1 MSGVPNN
8 FQTMVSTGLAISLG
22 ATLMIVL
29 GPNSATAYP
38 SGAVSYGG
46 NPVWSVGGT
55 VSNGSSVAAITAP
68 NGQDVVITDVVISGS
83 SSNNGNYVCGIDV
96 TLLNGAGDN
105 IGSFR
110 GGGNR
115 YSGSLDGQT
124 VSFES
129 GIRVSA
135 GDSVTVTGANTG
147 FSYNCTSGLTYTLSG
162 YYAEP

>member
-1 MSGVPNN
+1 
-8 FQTMVSTGLAISLG
+8 MV
-22 ATLMIVL
+22 VL

-38 SGAVSYGG
+38 SGAVSYGV

-55 VSNGSSVAAITAP
+55 VSNGSSFTAITAP
-68 NGQDVVITDVVISGS
+68 SGQDVVITDVVISGS
-83 SSNNGNYVCGIDV
+83 TTNSANYICAIDV
-96 TLLNGAGDN
+96 SLLNGAGDN
-105 IGSFR
+105 IGRFR

-129 GIRVSA
+129 GITVEA
-135 GDSVTVTGANTG
+135 GDSVTVTGANSG
-147 FSYNCTSGLTYTLSG
+147 FSYNCSVGLTYTLSG